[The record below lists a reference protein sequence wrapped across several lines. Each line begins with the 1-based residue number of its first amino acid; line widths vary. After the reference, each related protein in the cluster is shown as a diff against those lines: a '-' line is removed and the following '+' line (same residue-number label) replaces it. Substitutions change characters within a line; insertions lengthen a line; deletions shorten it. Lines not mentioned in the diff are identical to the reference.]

1 MEVEELRYRFVTA
14 DVFTDRPFCGNPLAV
29 FPEAGGLSAE
39 QMQLIAAEFNLSET
53 VFVLPPED
61 EVNTKRLRI
70 FTPKTELPFAG
81 HPTVGT
87 AMVLAEIG
95 EVPVEGEPTRIIF
108 EEGVGPVEV
117 SVLTES
123 GRPASAQL
131 SATKLPEY
139 GPEPPSEEEIIS
151 VLSLEKEDLFGDR
164 YPSAAVSCGIPFLL
178 VPLRDPGAVRRAK
191 VEKSRWES
199 VLSSYWAPHLYIFSL
214 AQQHGRT
221 GVHARMFA
229 PAMGVEE
236 DPATG
241 AAAAALAGY
250 LGSRDETATGTLQWL
265 VEQGVEMGRPSLI
278 EVEADK
284 EDGEITAV
292 RVGGSSVILSEGA
305 IEVPDLRDNR

>member
-1 MEVEELRYRFVTA
+1 MRYRFVTA
-14 DVFTDRPFCGNPLAV
+14 DVFTDRLFRGNPLAV

-39 QMQLIAAEFNLSET
+39 QMQLMAAELNLSET

-61 EVNTKRLRI
+61 EANTKRLRI
-70 FTPKTELPFAG
+70 FTPKMELPFAG

-87 AMVLAEIG
+87 AMVLAETG
-95 EVPVEGEPTRIIF
+95 EVPVEGELTRIIF

-117 SVLTES
+117 FVLTEN

-139 GPEPPSEEEIIS
+139 GPEPPSEEEIASI
-151 VLSLEKEDLFGDR
+151 LSLEKEDLFGDDC
-164 YPSAAVSCGIPFLL
+164 PPAAVSCGVPFLF
-178 VPLRDPGAVRRAK
+178 VPLRDRGAVRRAK

-199 VLSSYWAPHLYIFSL
+199 VLSSYWAPHLYVFSL
-214 AQQHGRT
+214 GERHGRI

-241 AAAAALAGY
+241 AAAAALAGH
-250 LGSRDETATGTLQWL
+250 LGSRDETATGTLHWL

-284 EDGEITAV
+284 EGGEIIAV
-292 RVGGSSVILSEGA
+292 WVGGSSVIVSEGA
-305 IEVPDLRDNR
+305 MEVPDPRYNR